1 MLKAAR
7 QPLPRPLVAIKLF
20 FGVNMAA
27 QDAVEFSNEMLETAN
42 RLPHPQE
49 VWDAAW
55 NASEE
60 KFNSA
65 AQSGPTNK
73 AQAEIAAL
81 VRAWDAY
88 QSHGFLL
95 YCRDNMEKWRQ
106 LSAVR

>member
-1 MLKAAR
+1 
-7 QPLPRPLVAIKLF
+7 
-20 FGVNMAA
+20 MAT
-27 QDAVEFSNEMLETAN
+27 QDAVEFSNEMLETSN

-55 NASEE
+55 NAAEE
-60 KFNSA
+60 KFNS
-65 AQSGPTNK
+65 T
-73 AQAEIAAL
+73 QAEIAAL